1 MLGVAYWL
9 VYVSQKIWFKHLEAF
24 LGRLSFQN
32 SSFSPLSRDFR
43 STMKDAHVPPL
54 PFWSHYSGLLIFISF
69 ILSTSVLLAVI
80 LFLFNCIW
88 EYGWLALLWWFQ
100 MYSKVNPVIQTHVS
114 ILLQILFPLRSLHNL
129 NGVPFAMQEV
139 LAGYPFQTWQWAHAS
154 SSFWWV
160 VVCLLGGKVLC
171 WAELFCWCPF
181 HLSPYC
187 REFSTPGPQI
197 LTVHSAVIVTS
208 WSHSMLPNTHKKVAL
223 PPELRTTSFTKTR
236 TFCLIIALEVN
247 NSFIHSKCR

>member
-1 MLGVAYWL
+1 
-9 VYVSQKIWFKHLEAF
+9 
-24 LGRLSFQN
+24 
-32 SSFSPLSRDFR
+32 
-43 STMKDAHVPPL
+43 
-54 PFWSHYSGLLIFISF
+54 
-69 ILSTSVLLAVI
+69 
-80 LFLFNCIW
+80 
-88 EYGWLALLWWFQ
+88 

-114 ILLQILFPLRSLHNL
+114 VLLQILFPLISLHNL
-129 NGVPFAMQEV
+129 NRVPFTMQKV
-139 LAGYPFQTWQWAHAS
+139 LAGYPFQTWQWVHDS

-171 WAELFCWCPF
+171 WAELSCWCRF

-197 LTVHSAVIVTS
+197 LTIHSAVIVTS
-208 WSHSMLPNTHKKVAL
+208 WPHSMFPNTHKKVAL
-223 PPELRTTSFTKTR
+223 PPELRTTSFTKIR